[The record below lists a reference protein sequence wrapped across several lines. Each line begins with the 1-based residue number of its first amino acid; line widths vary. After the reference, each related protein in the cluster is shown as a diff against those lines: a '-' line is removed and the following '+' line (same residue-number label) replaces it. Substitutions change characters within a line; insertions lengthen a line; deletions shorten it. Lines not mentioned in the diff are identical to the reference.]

1 MSPRRFYVPR
11 DSIRDGLAVLPPSQ
25 AHHLRHV
32 LRMGSGDVVEVF
44 DGEGNGYIG
53 TVEVHGADI
62 YIRMQSSLPDQKSA
76 ISITLAA
83 ALIKSAKF
91 EWMLQK
97 TTELGIDEIIP
108 LKTRFSD
115 IQIADSKIDSRLER
129 WNRIVQEA
137 SKQCRRFAAPQVRKP
152 MIFREFLEI
161 KEMAACSKFLFY
173 ENAESYWRPDQVLI
187 SDRIVLCL
195 GPEGG
200 WDKNEVES
208 AKKSGFQNYNL
219 GSRILRAETASIA
232 ALAIIQHQI
241 RLQTSKS

>member
-11 DSIRDGLAVLPPSQ
+11 DSIRDGSAVLPPSQ

-32 LRMGSGDVVEVF
+32 LRMGSGDIVEVF

-53 TVEVHGADI
+53 TVEIHGADI
-62 YIRMQSSLPDQKSA
+62 CIRIQSSLPDQKSA

-97 TTELGIDEIIP
+97 TTELGIDKIIP
-108 LKTRFSD
+108 LKTRFGE
-115 IQIADSKIDSRLER
+115 IQIADNKIENRLER

-137 SKQCRRFAAPQVRKP
+137 SKQCRRCTAPQVRKP
-152 MIFREFLEI
+152 LIFQEFLEI
-161 KEMAACSKFLFY
+161 EEMAAYSKFLFY
-173 ENAESYWRPDQVLI
+173 ENAESYWRPDQVLL

-200 WDKNEVES
+200 WDEDEVVL
-208 AKKSGFQNYNL
+208 AKKAGYQIYSL
-219 GSRILRAETASIA
+219 GSRTLRAETASIA

-241 RLQTSKS
+241 RLQTS